1 MKADH
6 LLAIS
11 ASVCMSVEICISRH
25 RYSAVLHCYRS
36 TGQPAQCS
44 VWAGYEVLLTSP
56 LSAAALNGRKGR
68 VVGTVDILQFPRNQ
82 NWTSEMG
89 EVR

>member
-11 ASVCMSVEICISRH
+11 AVSACLQRSAYPDIDIQLCI
-25 RYSAVLHCYRS
+25 RS
-36 TGQPAQCS
+36 TGQPAQWS